1 MGKIR
6 TVAWHSILR
15 APLTSRH
22 NQPHRFINPD
32 EPSRSADPVDKVIPR
47 WMPVLPW
54 SVPTKSRAS
63 SEFKRRVDEGVEKL
77 LAAAGGG
84 AESVRLAGGGR

>member
-1 MGKIR
+1 
-6 TVAWHSILR
+6 
-15 APLTSRH
+15 
-22 NQPHRFINPD
+22 
-32 EPSRSADPVDKVIPR
+32 
-47 WMPVLPW
+47 MPVLPW